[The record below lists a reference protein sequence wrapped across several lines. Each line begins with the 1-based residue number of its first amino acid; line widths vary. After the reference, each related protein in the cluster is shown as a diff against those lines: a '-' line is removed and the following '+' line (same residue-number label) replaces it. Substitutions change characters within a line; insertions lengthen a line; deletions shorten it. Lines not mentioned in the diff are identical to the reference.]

1 MKRFIFSIL
10 VIACFTTISA
20 QVGTSAGSFNYIR
33 SAASNRS
40 VNSFSMPAETNFIIE
55 DFVNYHKHNITIPQ
69 ETDVA
74 LSIDYDNSILSNP
87 DELVLQIGV
96 ATQPAEYH
104 RCSDKQVNV
113 ALVID
118 ISTSMR
124 GQKIEV
130 VKKSM
135 HKFIN
140 ALNEGDYLSVSVF
153 STDAS
158 VLLPTTRLGKDR
170 KEILS
175 LIDQI
180 SVNGMTNLNAGME
193 LGYTEALKRHA
204 ENTNSRVILLTDG
217 ETNQGEIDPEKIVQN
232 SNRYTKRGINISTI
246 GVGQSLD
253 FDLLRQLAD
262 EGRGTNYFLGDN
274 TEDIDK
280 VFTEELGSLL
290 YHIGNNPKLTVNLP
304 EGYEILQCYGY
315 NPKMEG
321 SGSVDFEL
329 SDLNANST
337 RVVLI
342 KLRRNTKCE
351 DKSPIISVSLTYVKG
366 KETISVPCSR
376 KLSITSKSITNP
388 EVGKNYSIA
397 FMADALKSAAR
408 EYTSDNTDKSKS
420 ILNNAVLLLN
430 NSEYRYD
437 DDFKRTFDII
447 KSYAPIIDECT
458 EKEFIKPKIVI

>member
-87 DELVLQIGV
+87 DELVLQVGI
-96 ATQPAEYH
+96 ATQPAQYR

-193 LGYTEALKRHA
+193 LGYTEALKRHTA
-204 ENTNSRVILLTDG
+204 NTNSRVILLTDG

-262 EGRGTNYFLGDN
+262 EGKGTNYFLGDN

-315 NPKMEG
+315 NPKMKG
-321 SGSVDFEL
+321 NSSVDFEL

-337 RVVLI
+337 RVVLM
-342 KLRRNTKCE
+342 KLRRNAKCE
-351 DKSPIISVSLTYVKG
+351 DKSPKISASLTYVKG
-366 KETISVPCSR
+366 KETISVPSR
-376 KLSITSKSITNP
+376 KLPIASKNATNA
-388 EVGKNYSIA
+388 EVGKNYYIA

-408 EYTSDNTDKSKS
+408 EYASGNIDKSKS
-420 ILNNAVLLLN
+420 ILNNVVSHLN
-430 NSEYRYD
+430 NSEYKSD

-447 KSYAPIIDECT
+447 KSYAPVTDECT
-458 EKEFIKPKIVI
+458 EKKITKPKIII